1 MCGLHFRTGQRGG
14 HAQRANM
21 VMHWYHWLI
30 FFGLNA
36 VLEWIWYSL

>member
-1 MCGLHFRTGQRGG
+1 
-14 HAQRANM
+14 M